1 MTIGI
6 VGLGLIGGSLAK
18 AYKFNTDFKVLACD
32 IDEVSYKRAV
42 LVNAVDGKLTEE
54 TLSECDFI
62 FIALYPRAAIDYMKK
77 NARFIKKGAVVIDCC
92 GVKEFVCPPL
102 FELAEQCGFHYI
114 GGHPMAGRQFSG
126 FRYATENMFKDACM
140 ILVPRAGEDINLLE
154 QAKKCLCKAG
164 FAHVTITTAEHH
176 DEIIAYTSQLA
187 HVVSNAYVKSPRAE
201 AHKGFSAGSYKDL
214 TRVAKLSEKMWTELF
229 LENRGNL
236 VSELDFII
244 DSLTEYRDA
253 LARGD
258 ADALTALLREGRER
272 KERIDTEW
280 KELE

>member
-18 AYKFNTDFKVLACD
+18 AFKFNTNYTVLACD

-42 LVNAVDGKLTEE
+42 LVNAVDGKLSDENIDQ
-54 TLSECDFI
+54 CDFL
-62 FIALYPRAAIDYMKK
+62 FVALYPKAAVEYMEK
-77 NARFIKKGAVVIDCC
+77 NAHLIKHGAVVIDCC
-92 GVKEFVCPPL
+92 GVKECVCPPL
-102 FELAEQCGFHYI
+102 FELAEKHGFHYV

-126 FRYATENMFKDACM
+126 FRYAQENLFDGACM
-140 ILVPRAGEDINLLE
+140 ILVPRPCEDIVLLE
-154 QAKKCLCKAG
+154 NVKKCLTKAG
-164 FAHVTITTAEHH
+164 FRHVTVTTAEKH

-214 TRVAKLSEKMWTELF
+214 TRVAKLSENMWTELF

-253 LARGD
+253 LVEND
-258 ADALTALLREGRER
+258 AGRLCALLREGRER
-272 KERIDTEW
+272 KERIDEEW
-280 KELE
+280 RELK

>member
-18 AYKFNTDFKVLACD
+18 AFKFNTDYTVYAYD
-32 IDEVSYKRAV
+32 TDEISYKRAV
-42 LVNAVDGKLTEE
+42 LVNAVDAKLTDEA
-54 TLSECDFI
+54 LSECDFV
-62 FIALYPRAAIDYMKK
+62 FIALYPKAALDYMNKK
-77 NARFIKKGAVVIDCC
+77 AHLIKKKSIVIDCC
-92 GVKEFVCPPL
+92 GVKEFVCPAL
-102 FELAEQCGFHYI
+102 FALAEKHGFHYI

-126 FRYATENMFKDACM
+126 FRHSDVNLFRGAGM
-140 ILVPRAGEDINLLE
+140 ILVPKPGEDISLLE
-154 QAKKCLCKAG
+154 KTKKCLVRAG
-164 FAHVTITTAEHH
+164 FAHVTVTSAERH

-214 TRVAKLSEKMWTELF
+214 TRVAKLSEKMWAELF

-236 VSELDFII
+236 ISELDFII

-253 LARGD
+253 LAENDEGR
-258 ADALTALLREGRER
+258 LLSLLREGRMR
-272 KERIDTEW
+272 KERIDEEW
-280 KELE
+280 RELE

>member
-18 AYKFNTDFKVLACD
+18 AFKFNTDYTVLAYD

-42 LVNAVDGKLTEE
+42 LVNAVDGRLEK
-54 TLSECDFI
+54 SNIGECDFI
-62 FIALYPRAAIDYMKK
+62 FIALYPKATVEYMEEH
-77 NARFIKKGAVVIDCC
+77 AEFIKRGTIVIDCC
-92 GVKEFVCPPL
+92 GVKEFVCSSL
-102 FELAEQCGFHYI
+102 FELAAKHGFDYV
-114 GGHPMAGRQFSG
+114 GGHPMAGKQFSG
-126 FRYATENMFKDACM
+126 FRYASEKLFDDACM
-140 ILVPRAGEDINLLE
+140 ILVPKPGEDINLLE
-154 QAKKCLCKAG
+154 RIKKCLMRAG
-164 FAHVTITTAEHH
+164 FGHITVTSAEKH

-187 HVVSNAYVKSPRAE
+187 HVVSNAFVKSPRAE

-214 TRVAKLSEKMWTELF
+214 TRVAKLSENMWTELF

-253 LARGD
+253 LVENDGEK
-258 ADALTALLREGRER
+258 LKTLLREGRCR
-272 KERIDTEW
+272 KERIDEEW
-280 KELE
+280 RELE